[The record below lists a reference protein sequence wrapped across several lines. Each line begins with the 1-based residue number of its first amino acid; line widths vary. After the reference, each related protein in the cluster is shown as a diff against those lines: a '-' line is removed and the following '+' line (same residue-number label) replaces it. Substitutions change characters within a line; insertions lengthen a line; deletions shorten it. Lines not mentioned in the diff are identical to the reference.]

1 MNTFLKLSE
10 QLLNNVKLNKPFDDE
25 VSLLSTLSFTDLLL
39 ELNTDTKKKTFWV
52 NIYNSFYQI
61 LAVEIQDKSI
71 YKKRKITVAN
81 RLFSLDS
88 IEHGILRK
96 GKMVLGFGYLFNP
109 FYPSFIKKLQVDKL
123 DYRIHF
129 ALNCGA
135 VSCPPILFYK
145 SDTIDQQLQLA
156 SFSFIELETTIDNE
170 NKIIATSRLF
180 LWYKADFGSKTKMKQ
195 IIGTIFNQNLSNYKL
210 KYTTYNWT
218 KQLHNFK

>member
-1 MNTFLKLSE
+1 MNTFLKSSE

-25 VSLLSTLSFTDLLL
+25 VNILSTLSYMDLLL

-61 LAVEIQDKSI
+61 LAVEIQGKSI
-71 YKKRKITVAN
+71 FRQRKITITGS
-81 RLFSLDS
+81 LFSLDS

-96 GKMVLGFGYLFNP
+96 GKMVLGFGCLPNP
-109 FYPSFIKKLQVDKL
+109 FYPSFIKKLQVNKL

-145 SDTIDQQLQLA
+145 TWIKRIGQ
-156 SFSFIELETTIDNE
+156 TP
-170 NKIIATSRLF
+170 
-180 LWYKADFGSKTKMKQ
+180 KT
-195 IIGTIFNQNLSNYKL
+195 
-210 KYTTYNWT
+210 
-218 KQLHNFK
+218 

>member
-10 QLLNNVKLNKPFDDE
+10 RLLNNVKLQESFDNE
-25 VSLLSTLSFTDLLL
+25 VNLLSTLSYTDLLL
-39 ELNTDTKKKTFWV
+39 ELNLDTKKKAFWI

-71 YKKRKITVAN
+71 YKKRKIIVAN

-156 SFSFIELETTIDNE
+156 SFSFIELETTIDFE
-170 NKIIATSRLF
+170 KQTISTSKLF
-180 LWYKADFGSKTKMKQ
+180 LWYKRDFGSENKIKQ
-195 IIGTIFNQNLSNYKL
+195 IIGSIFNQDLSNYKL
-210 KYTTYNWT
+210 KYTAYNWT

>member
-25 VSLLSTLSFTDLLL
+25 VNILSTLSYTDLLL

-61 LAVEIQDKSI
+61 LAVGIQDKSI
-71 YKKRKITVAN
+71 FRQRKITIAGS
-81 RLFSLDS
+81 LLSLDS

-96 GKMVLGFGYLFNP
+96 GKMVLGFGYLPNP
-109 FYPSFIKKLQVDKL
+109 FYPSFIKKLQVNKL

-156 SFSFIELETTIDNE
+156 TFSFLELETTIDNE
-170 NKIIATSRLF
+170 KKTIATSKLF
-180 LWYKADFGSKTKMKQ
+180 LWYKGDFGSKTKMKQ
-195 IIGTIFNQNLSNYKL
+195 IIGTIFNQDFSNYKL
-210 KYTTYNWT
+210 IYTTYNWT